1 MSKGIPRDA
10 IAKRAARD
18 LWDGAVVNL
27 GIGLPTMVANHVP
40 DGREIVYHS
49 ENGVLGV
56 GPTPPKERIDP
67 DLINASKTPIS
78 LVPGASIFHHTDAF
92 VMIRGGHIDLALL
105 GAMQVSRDGDLANW
119 STGDEKMPPAVGG
132 AMDLAAGAAEVRVLM
147 EHTTK
152 DGQPKIVDK
161 CVYPLTAPRVVK
173 RIYTNLAVIDV
184 TAAGLVVREIAEG
197 VSFEALQGAT
207 GAQLALANDWTKL
220 AVN

>member
-1 MSKGIPRDA
+1 MIGIPRDA

-40 DGREIVYHS
+40 EGREIVYHS

-56 GPTPPKERIDP
+56 GPTPPKDKIDP

-92 VMIRGGHIDLALL
+92 IMIRGGHIDLALL
-105 GAMQVSRDGDLANW
+105 GAMQVSQAGDLANW

-132 AMDLAAGAAEVRVLM
+132 AMDLAAGAAQVRVLM

-152 DGQPKIVDK
+152 DGAPKIVET
-161 CVYPLTAPRVVK
+161 CTYPLTAPRVVK
-173 RIYTNLAVIDV
+173 RVYTNLAVIDV
-184 TAAGLVVREIAEG
+184 TESGLVVRELAEG
-197 VSFEALQGAT
+197 LTFEALQNAT
-207 GAQLALANDWTKL
+207 GARLSLANDWAKL

>member
-1 MSKGIPRDA
+1 MNGIPRDA

-27 GIGLPTMVANHVP
+27 GIGLPTFVANFVP
-40 DGREIVYHS
+40 EGREIVYHS

-56 GPTPPKERIDP
+56 GPTPSKDKVDP

-78 LVPGASIFHHTDAF
+78 LMPGASIFHHTDAF
-92 VMIRGGHIDLALL
+92 IMIRGGHIDLALL
-105 GAMQVSRDGDLANW
+105 GAMQVSCDGDLANW

-152 DGQPKIVDK
+152 DGKPKIVET
-161 CVYPLTAPRVVK
+161 CTYPLTAPRVVK

-184 TAAGLVVREIAEG
+184 TPAGLVVREVADG
-197 VSFEALQGAT
+197 VAFDALQAAT
-207 GAQLALANDWTKL
+207 GAKLALANDWAKL
-220 AVN
+220 TVN

>member
-1 MSKGIPRDA
+1 MIGIPRDA

-18 LWDGAVVNL
+18 LWDGAIVNL
-27 GIGLPTMVANHVP
+27 GIGLPTFVANFVP
-40 DGREIVYHS
+40 EGREIVYHS

-56 GPTPPKERIDP
+56 GPTPPKDKIDP

-92 VMIRGGHIDLALL
+92 IMIRGGHIDLALL

-152 DGQPKIVDK
+152 DGTPKIVDS
-161 CVYPLTAPRVVK
+161 CTYPLTAARVVK

-184 TAAGLVVREIAEG
+184 TSSGLVAREIAEG
-197 VSFEALQGAT
+197 VSFDALQNAT
-207 GAQLALANDWTKL
+207 GAKLALANDWAKL
-220 AVN
+220 TVN